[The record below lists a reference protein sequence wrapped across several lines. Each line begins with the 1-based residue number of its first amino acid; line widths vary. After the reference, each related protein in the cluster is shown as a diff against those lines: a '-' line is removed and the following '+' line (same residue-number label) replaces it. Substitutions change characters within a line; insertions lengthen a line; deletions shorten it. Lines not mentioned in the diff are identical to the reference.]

1 VKPKICV
8 SLTSEDP
15 HELYRRAQRAEA
27 LSADLVEVRL
37 DGLSGYKGISKV
49 AGAVNIPVVATNR
62 PVSQKGSFA
71 GSESERLSVLM
82 DAVEGGADYVDIE
95 NSTRNLDQVIDTF
108 RKTSA
113 KIILSHHDHIRTPKL
128 SELKLTLAK
137 LQRSKS
143 DLYKIVTTARSPVD
157 NLTIL
162 NLLTTDQRTNPLVS
176 FAMGKPGIWSRI
188 LAPFYGADFT
198 YASLERGLETAPGQP
213 SISELRSIYETID
226 VE

>member
-15 HELYRRAQRAEA
+15 HELYRQAERAEA

-37 DGLSGYKGISKV
+37 DRLGNYRGISKL
-49 AGAVNIPVVATNR
+49 AGAVEIPVVATNR

-71 GSESERLSVLM
+71 GSESERLSLLM

-95 NSTRNLDQVIDTF
+95 SSTRNLNQVIEAF
-108 RKTSA
+108 RKTGA
-113 KIILSHHDHIRTPKL
+113 KIILSHHDYSRTPKL
-128 SELKLTLAK
+128 SELKSALAK
-137 LQRSKS
+137 LQRTKS
-143 DLYKIVTTARSPVD
+143 DLYKIVTTARSPED

-162 NLLTTDQRTNPLVS
+162 NLLTTKQRTNPLLS

-198 YASLERGLETAPGQP
+198 YASLKRGLETAPGQP
-213 SISELRSIYETID
+213 SISELRRIYDMIGLQ
-226 VE
+226 

>member
-8 SLTSEDP
+8 SLSSKDP
-15 HELYRRAQRAEA
+15 HELYRKAQRAEA

-37 DGLSGYKGISKV
+37 DKLSDHRGVSKV
-49 AGAVNIPVVATNR
+49 AGAVEIPIVATNR
-62 PVSQKGSFA
+62 PVSKRGSFA
-71 GSESERLSVLM
+71 RSESERLSLLM

-95 NSTRNLDQVIDTF
+95 SSTSHLDQVIDTF

-113 KIILSHHDHIRTPKL
+113 KIILSHHNHSRTPKL
-128 SELKLTLAK
+128 SELKSTLAK
-137 LQRSKS
+137 LQKSKS
-143 DLYKIVTTARSPVD
+143 DLYKIVTTARSLED

-162 NLLTTDQRTNPLVS
+162 SLLKTSRRTSPLVS
-176 FAMGKPGIWSRI
+176 FAMGKPGVWSRI

>member
-1 VKPKICV
+1 V
-8 SLTSEDP
+8 SLSSKDP
-15 HELYRRAQRAEA
+15 HELYRKAQRAEA

-37 DGLSGYKGISKV
+37 DRLSNYHGLSKL
-49 AGAVNIPVVATNR
+49 AGAVEIPVVATNR

-71 GSESERLSVLM
+71 RSESGRLSLLM

-95 NSTRNLDQVIDTF
+95 SSTNNLDQVIETF

-113 KIILSHHDHIRTPKL
+113 KIILSHHDHSRTPKL

-137 LQRSKS
+137 LQKSKS
-143 DLYKIVTTARSPVD
+143 DIYKIVTTARSPED

-162 NLLTTDQRTNPLVS
+162 SLLKTSSKTNPLVS
-176 FAMGKPGIWSRI
+176 FAMGKPGVWSRL
-188 LAPFYGADFT
+188 LAPFYGAHFT

-213 SISELRSIYETID
+213 SISELRHIYQMIGAE
-226 VE
+226 

>member
-8 SLTSEDP
+8 SLSSKDP
-15 HELYRRAQRAEA
+15 HELYRKAQRAEA

-37 DGLSGYKGISKV
+37 DKLNDYQGVSKV
-49 AGAVNIPVVATNR
+49 AKAVEIPVVATNR

-71 GSESERLSVLM
+71 RSESERLSLLM

-95 NSTRNLDQVIDTF
+95 SSTSHLDQVIDTF

-113 KIILSHHDHIRTPKL
+113 KIILSHHDHSRTPKL
-128 SELKLTLAK
+128 SELKSTLAK
-137 LQRSKS
+137 LQKRKS
-143 DLYKIVTTARSPVD
+143 DLYKIVTTARSLED

-162 NLLTTDQRTNPLVS
+162 HLLKTTHRTNPLVS
-176 FAMGKPGIWSRI
+176 FAMGKPGVWSRV

-198 YASLERGLETAPGQP
+198 YASLKRGLETAPGQP
-213 SISELRSIYETID
+213 SISELRRIYETIAA
-226 VE
+226 E